1 MQVSSHL
8 YYFLCLLECLQLCSM
23 PDVLEVRCVLPEVL
37 LDFGVEGMVGGD
49 HQGRMVA
56 HLAKVLQCL
65 MGRGEGEEDGRWG
78 GGRGRMYCFCV
89 GGCSMYAGSMCV
101 IIGKRL

>member
-1 MQVSSHL
+1 
-8 YYFLCLLECLQLCSM
+8 M
-23 PDVLEVRCVLPEVL
+23 PDVLEVCCVLPEVL

-65 MGRGEGEEDGRWG
+65 MGRGGGKEDGRWG
-78 GGRGRMYCFCV
+78 GKEDGRWGGVEVGCTVSVLVDTACMLAACV
-89 GGCSMYAGSMCV
+89 
-101 IIGKRL
+101 